1 VRPNPLWACAVHN
14 AAAVHNT
21 GDYAAS
27 SVCAVQDNAL
37 PGKRDADAV
46 YNDTLRKEDSAT

>member
-1 VRPNPLWACAVHN
+1 MRPNPLSACAVHN